1 MQVDRDSRSRRS
13 SLHRALRAIFVPR
26 SARLSSRRIGLAVLF
41 AILCGVGSYFLVIS
55 IFNVPSRNFLSAPAT
70 AEQSGQLSSLPEN
83 GQATAPPPHA
93 HPPHAH
99 PRHAPP
105 ADGPGSGV
113 DHCGGDNCPDQ
124 GNNHGPTYREAPV
137 AAPQPCYTLTIPN
150 SHPEVGQA
158 TEIDLVI
165 KGCSGSSAANIF
177 ADVRSESDG
186 ITISGP
192 VSHVVSNDSE
202 TWTWSAT
209 ASTAGNHDIIVS
221 VSTGGANTPI
231 GQTIT
236 AYSKAEQGVSKW
248 LSSGSTLLK
257 SVAGTLASLVTI
269 ITSVVAIAAL
279 RRAENNMEPKQANEP
294 TKTGAD
300 LSAEEG
306 DGGDPNSRASQ

>member
-1 MQVDRDSRSRRS
+1 M
-13 SLHRALRAIFVPR
+13 
-26 SARLSSRRIGLAVLF
+26 
-41 AILCGVGSYFLVIS
+41 
-55 IFNVPSRNFLSAPAT
+55 
-70 AEQSGQLSSLPEN
+70 
-83 GQATAPPPHA
+83 
-93 HPPHAH
+93 
-99 PRHAPP
+99 
-105 ADGPGSGV
+105 
-113 DHCGGDNCPDQ
+113 
-124 GNNHGPTYREAPV
+124 
-137 AAPQPCYTLTIPN
+137 AAPQPCYKLTIPN

-165 KGCSGSSAANIF
+165 KGCSGSSAANIS

-186 ITISGP
+186 ITVSGP

-209 ASTAGNHDIIVS
+209 ASTPGNHDIIVS
-221 VSTGGANTPI
+221 VSTGGADTPI

-269 ITSVVAIAAL
+269 ITSVVAVAAL

-294 TKTGAD
+294 IKTGAD

-306 DGGDPNSRASQ
+306 DGGGAEGAEGGTSNRKDRST